1 MLDSETQA
9 FLQTGVSISLAACN
23 AARLACM
30 SRGMGC
36 KVLDGG
42 GRMAVFIKRSQAQE
56 LLDNI
61 AANGKVACVFSL
73 PSSNRTLQLKG
84 ADAVVQAFDP
94 VDMAIVAHH
103 VDEFVLEVVPLG
115 MAEQVVRTVF
125 ACTLDDLATVVFS
138 ASAVFSQTPGP
149 KAGEPVGGASAS

>member
-42 GRMAVFIKRSQAQE
+42 RRMAVFIKRSQALE

-61 AANGKVACVFSL
+61 AATGKVACVFSL
-73 PSSNRTLQLKG
+73 PSSNRTFQLKG
-84 ADAVVQAFDP
+84 ADAVVLPFDP
-94 VDMAIVAHH
+94 ADMVVVNRH
-103 VDEFVLEVVPLG
+103 VDDFVLEVVPLG

-125 ACTLDDLATVVFS
+125 SCAADDLATVAFS

-149 KAGEPVGGASAS
+149 KAGEPVGGAS